1 MQFEVEI
8 ERSELGEWKATA
20 VAYGV
25 TVKGR
30 TEQEALGRM
39 MEALAQHFK
48 TTAAAARAPR

>member
-48 TTAAAARAPR
+48 TTAAAPRASR

>member
-8 ERSELGEWKATA
+8 ERSELGEFKATA

-25 TVKGR
+25 SVTGR

-48 TTAAAARAPR
+48 TSAAARAPR